1 MTQTILNDFIM
12 KTSSLTFF
20 LIFFSNLFGQ
30 NFYEKYHIDQFMSS
44 ADLTKKQ
51 KAFKAFKSHL
61 DDLGFMYDKSFTYEY
76 ESALGFNDRLPKYPF
91 AAAHYRDVRK
101 AQKAIPISL
110 ISGFL
115 APIVI
120 FRFILLRN
128 RSFINSIEAYSIEKA
143 GVQLD
148 KSKSPWQQNTQE
160 QNPWD

>member
-1 MTQTILNDFIM
+1 M

-76 ESALGFNDRLPKYPF
+76 ESALGFNDRIPKYPL

-101 AQKAIPISL
+101 AQKAMPISL
-110 ISGFL
+110 ISGYL
-115 APIVI
+115 APIFI
-120 FRFILLRN
+120 YRFILLRN
-128 RSFINSIEAYSIEKA
+128 RSFVNSIEAYSIE
-143 GVQLD
+143 VLELPLD
-148 KSKSPWQQNTQE
+148 KSKSPWKQNTKGE
-160 QNPWD
+160 NPWD

>member
-1 MTQTILNDFIM
+1 M

-76 ESALGFNDRLPKYPF
+76 EMALGFNDRLPKYPL

-110 ISGFL
+110 ISGYL

-120 FRFILLRN
+120 YRFILLRN
-128 RSFINSIEAYSIEKA
+128 RSFVNSIEAYSIE
-143 GVQLD
+143 VLELPLD
-148 KSKSPWQQNTQE
+148 KSISPWKQNTKGE
-160 QNPWD
+160 NPWD